1 LCLGYSVYLLK
12 QLVMKVILDIKDEN
26 APFFLELVKK
36 LDFVEV
42 LKLINNPY
50 KEKAVQDILVAFE
63 DVAKYEK
70 GKKRLKSAKKLLNEL

>member
-1 LCLGYSVYLLK
+1 
-12 QLVMKVILDIKDEN
+12 MKVILDIKDEN